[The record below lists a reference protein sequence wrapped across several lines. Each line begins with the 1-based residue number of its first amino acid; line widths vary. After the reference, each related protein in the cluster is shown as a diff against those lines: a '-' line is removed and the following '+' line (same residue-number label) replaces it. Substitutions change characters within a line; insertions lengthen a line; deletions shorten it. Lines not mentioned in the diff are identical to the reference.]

1 MSFLSSLAGALC
13 LIPLLLV
20 LLMVLSSAFSSR
32 TAALELPPLRVTVA
46 RVEPAALAALEP
58 GGGGVAQALRATGA
72 LIAPVTLQV
81 SSPDDPLQA
90 LEDALGDLRLQPL
103 CEPDQGGEAVVAI
116 RLPDLT
122 RLLELL
128 PIEPG
133 SLRADALALLGPL
146 REAAAAAQREG
157 HDLLVLAAA

>member
-20 LLMVLSSAFSSR
+20 LLMALSSAFRSR
-32 TAALELPPLRVTVA
+32 PALRELPPLRVTVA
-46 RVEPAALAALEP
+46 RVQPVALGALEP
-58 GGGGVAQALRATGA
+58 GGGVAQALRARGA

-90 LEDALGDLRLQPL
+90 LEDVLGDLRLEPL
-103 CEPDQGGEAVVAI
+103 CEPDQGGGEAVVAI
-116 RLPDLT
+116 RHPDLPH
-122 RLLELL
+122 LLERL
-128 PIEPG
+128 PFLPVQ
-133 SLRADALALLGPL
+133 LRADAAQLLGPL

-157 HDLLVLAAA
+157 HDLLVLAGA